1 MLSEGRMI
9 LLVEDNVRLTRL
21 LAKGLSEES
30 FVVEAVGRG
39 RAAEDRL
46 AGGGVDLAIVDLGL
60 PDIDG
65 LEVVA
70 STRRRRIAVPILVL
84 TARDA
89 VAVRVEALEL
99 GADDYLVKPFA
110 FEELVARVRA
120 LLRRAAAPR
129 WAPLELADVV
139 LDANENAVQIAGAA
153 VALTP
158 KQHAILSLLL
168 RRRGEVVT
176 RAEILAEVFGYQFD
190 PGTNLVDVHVANLRR
205 KIDGSAAV
213 RIETVRGRGY
223 RLDRAD
229 DA

>member
-1 MLSEGRMI
+1 MI

-21 LAKGLSEES
+21 LAKGLTEES
-30 FVVEAVGRG
+30 FVVDAVGRG
-39 RAAEDRL
+39 RAAEERL
-46 AGGGVDLAIVDLGL
+46 AGGGIDLAIVDLGL

-89 VAVRVEALEL
+89 VAARVQALEL

-110 FEELVARVRA
+110 FEELVARIRA
-120 LLRRAAAPR
+120 LLRRASAPR
-129 WAPLELADVV
+129 WAPLALADVV
-139 LDANENAVQIAGAA
+139 LEANENVVVVAGAQ

-158 KQHAILSLLL
+158 KQHAILALLL

-176 RAEILAEVFGYQFD
+176 RTDILAEVFGYQFD

-205 KIDGSAAV
+205 KIDRSAAV

-223 RLDRAD
+223 RLDKVE

>member
-21 LAKGLSEES
+21 LAKGLTEES
-30 FVVEAVGRG
+30 FVVDAVGRG

-46 AGGGVDLAIVDLGL
+46 AGGGIDLAIVDLGL

-89 VAVRVEALEL
+89 VAARVQALEL

-110 FEELVARVRA
+110 FEELVARIRA

-129 WAPLELADVV
+129 WAPLALADVA
-139 LDANENAVQIAGAA
+139 LEANDNVVQVAGAA

-168 RRRGEVVT
+168 RRRGEIVT
-176 RAEILAEVFGYQFD
+176 RGDILAEVFGYQFD

-205 KIDGSAAV
+205 KIDGSASV

-223 RLDRAD
+223 RLDRVG

>member
-1 MLSEGRMI
+1 MLSERRMI

-21 LAKGLSEES
+21 LAKGLTEES
-30 FVVEAVGRG
+30 FVVDAVGRG
-39 RAAEDRL
+39 RAAEERL

-89 VAVRVEALEL
+89 VAARVQALEL

-110 FEELVARVRA
+110 FEELVARIRA

-129 WAPLELADVV
+129 WAPLALADVV
-139 LDANENAVQIAGAA
+139 LEANENAVQVAGAP

-176 RAEILAEVFGYQFD
+176 RTDILAEVFGYQFD

-205 KIDGSAAV
+205 KIEKSAAV

-223 RLDRAD
+223 RLERVE